1 MSNNVALRLT
11 THRNRAEKTMAERQR
26 TREKAAEGRAVQEQE
41 RTLAEL
47 EAKNKALEA
56 KNAELERFACTVSHD
71 LKSPLFTIQGF
82 TQVLASE
89 IAAGNTNKVQQ
100 HIFWIQMAASKMQH
114 LLNDL
119 LALSRS
125 GRVTRPP
132 EEVSLATLAYE
143 AVILVA
149 GQITARGVQ
158 VEIDPGLP
166 TVCGDGGRLVEV
178 FQNLIENAVK
188 YMGRQPE
195 PRIEIGAV
203 RGDQD
208 ILCFVRDNGIGIA
221 PQFQEKIFDLF
232 ERLNGCNEGTGVG
245 LARVKRIVE
254 AHGGR
259 TWVESEGE
267 GQGSTFWFTLPQK
280 QPDPNVS

>member
-11 THRNRAEKTMAERQR
+11 AHRNRAEKTMAERQR
-26 TREKAAEGRAVQEQE
+26 TREKAAGSRVVQERE

-56 KNAELERFACTVSHD
+56 KNAELERFAYTVSHD
-71 LKSPLFTIQGF
+71 LKSPLVTILGF
-82 TQVLASE
+82 TQVLGGE
-89 IAAGNTNKVQQ
+89 IAAGNTKQVQQ
-100 HIFWIQMAASKMQH
+100 HIFWIQMAARKMQH

-132 EEVSLATLAYE
+132 GEVSLAALAYE

-149 GQITARGVQ
+149 GPITARKVQ

-195 PRIEIGAV
+195 PRIEIGAA
-203 RGDQD
+203 RGDQE

-221 PQFQEKIFDLF
+221 PQFKEKIFDLF
-232 ERLNGCNEGTGVG
+232 ERLDGCNEGTGVG

>member
-11 THRNRAEKTMAERQR
+11 AHRNRAEKTMAERQR
-26 TREKAAEGRAVQEQE
+26 TREKAAGSRVVQERE

-56 KNAELERFACTVSHD
+56 KNAELERFAYTVSHD
-71 LKSPLFTIQGF
+71 LKSPLVTILGF
-82 TQVLASE
+82 TQVLEGE
-89 IAAGNTNKVQQ
+89 IAAGNTNQVQQ
-100 HIFWIQMAASKMQH
+100 HIFWIQMAARKMHH

-132 EEVSLATLAYE
+132 GEVSLAALAYE

-149 GQITARGVQ
+149 GQITARRVQ

-232 ERLNGCNEGTGVG
+232 ERLDGCNEGTGVG

>member
-11 THRNRAEKTMAERQR
+11 AHRNRAEKTMAERQR
-26 TREKAAEGRAVQEQE
+26 TREKAAGSRVVQERE

-56 KNAELERFACTVSHD
+56 KNAELERFAYTVSHD
-71 LKSPLFTIQGF
+71 LKSPLVTILGF
-82 TQVLASE
+82 TQVLRGE
-89 IAAGNTNKVQQ
+89 IAAGNTKQVQQ
-100 HIFWIQMAASKMQH
+100 HIFWIQMAARKMQH
-114 LLNDL
+114 LLDDL

-132 EEVSLATLAYE
+132 GEVSLAALAYE

-149 GQITARGVQ
+149 GPITARKVQ

-166 TVCGDGGRLVEV
+166 TVCGDGPRLVEV

-195 PRIEIGAV
+195 PRIEIGTV
-203 RGDQD
+203 RGDQE

-221 PQFQEKIFDLF
+221 PQFQGKIFNLF
-232 ERLNGCNEGTGVG
+232 ERLDSCNEGTGVG